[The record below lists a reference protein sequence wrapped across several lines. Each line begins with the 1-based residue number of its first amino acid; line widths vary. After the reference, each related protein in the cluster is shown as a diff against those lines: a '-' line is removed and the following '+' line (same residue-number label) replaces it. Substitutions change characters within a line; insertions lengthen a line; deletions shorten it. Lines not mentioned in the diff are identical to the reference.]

1 MLNSLR
7 TVKLVVI
14 SCVLVGLS
22 AYPAFACRYNVRET
36 GFVDLGIEPYY
47 LLGFVDK
54 DTPAEITS
62 DFEQLAAAALTDT
75 NIEFKIIN
83 VDQQQEDHPAAKYLD
98 LWKIE
103 SFPAAVLISP
113 DGQSRAL
120 SVQRPNRPFKETLS
134 SALDNILQSP
144 KRKEILQQVSKT
156 YGVVLLIEGPDAKEN
171 EKAKKAAES
180 AIGQVASQMDYLPKP
195 IEHPPVLVEMDS
207 ESLSNEAV
215 LLWSLGLEVA
225 DVNAPLAAVLY
236 ARARWIGPLFHGQQI
251 TEDNVASVLFIIG
264 ADCECGF
271 DHRWLQGTMLPVKW
285 GEKLQAR
292 AAESLGFDPENPMI
306 KSEIAWIVRRGYS
319 GYPSTPPIYREVA
332 VESEPAAPA
341 EPNEPIQAASNAAP
355 DANATESVQK
365 VHEETALVKNTE
377 AAEQNVAPTDDK
389 GKVTEKPSTILAE
402 SGPPW
407 RRSLYFISALTLAVI
422 VVGIFI
428 AVRAA
433 RRSL

>member
-7 TVKLVVI
+7 TAKLVI
-14 SCVLVGLS
+14 LSCVLVGLS
-22 AYPAFACRYNVRET
+22 AYPASACRYNVRET

-47 LLGFVDK
+47 LVGFVNK

-62 DFEQLAAAALTDT
+62 DFEQVAATALTDT

-83 VDQQQEDHPAAKYLD
+83 IDQQEDHPAKKHLN
-98 LWKIE
+98 LWKIR
-103 SFPAAVLISP
+103 SFPAATLISP
-113 DGQSRAL
+113 DGQSRAVTIQE
-120 SVQRPNRPFKETLS
+120 SNRPFKERLLS
-134 SALDNILQSP
+134 AFDDILQSP
-144 KRKEILQQVSKT
+144 KRKEILQQVSQA
-156 YGVVLLIEGPDAKEN
+156 YGVVLLIEGPDAKQN

-180 AIGQVASQMDYLPKP
+180 AIEQVASQMDYLPKP

-236 ARARWIGPLFHGQQI
+236 GRARWIGPLFHGQQI

-285 GEKLQAR
+285 DEKLQAR

-306 KSEIAWIVRRGYS
+306 KSEMAWIVRRGYS
-319 GYPSTPPIYREVA
+319 GYPSVPPIYREVA
-332 VESEPAAPA
+332 VEAEPANPT
-341 EPNEPIQAASNAAP
+341 EPNEPTQAVSSTVP
-355 DANATESVQK
+355 DANMTEPVQE
-365 VHEETALVKNTE
+365 VHEEAALAKNTE
-377 AAEQNVAPTDDK
+377 AAEQNIAPAANRPGAT
-389 GKVTEKPSTILAE
+389 TSTGPALAE
-402 SGPPW
+402 GQAPW
-407 RRSLYFISALTLAVI
+407 RKSLYFISTLALSV
-422 VVGIFI
+422 I
-428 AVRAA
+428 AVGLFIVLRTTRY
-433 RRSL
+433 RRN